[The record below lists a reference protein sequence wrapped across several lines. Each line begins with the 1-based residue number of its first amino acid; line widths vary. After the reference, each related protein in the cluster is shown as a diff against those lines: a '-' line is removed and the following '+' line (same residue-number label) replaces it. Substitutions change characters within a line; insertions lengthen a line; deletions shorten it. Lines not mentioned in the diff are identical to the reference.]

1 MPIAIPGA
9 MVAMAGAVVMV
20 VVMGAGRVVTAVV
33 PPTPVAAPA
42 PAPAAPPPLTTV
54 WRRPGRGESR
64 EGREGR
70 EGSRGE
76 ERVMGRQRRMD
87 QATIWNMKSERE

>member
-33 PPTPVAAPA
+33 PPTPAAAPA
-42 PAPAAPPPLTTV
+42 PPPAAPPPLTTV

-64 EGREGR
+64 EGRE
-70 EGSRGE
+70 ESRGE